1 MFGSREASLEEL
13 LHRRR
18 PSVWSEFLS
27 HPVLFLAQKIYGW
40 HRILS
45 AAPPSPIT
53 VVCIS
58 DTHNCQPCL
67 PDGDILIHAGD
78 LTQSGSLSE
87 IHSTLDW
94 LNRQSHRYKVVIA
107 GNHDLIL
114 DSSISSHPNLN
125 CRQDIRWGDVIYLQN
140 ESITVK
146 CSHDRNIK
154 IYGSPWTPKHG
165 NWAFQYS
172 RTTDIWHG
180 TIPAD
185 TDILITHVPPKGHL
199 DLNGLGCKFLLRELW
214 RLQRKPRL
222 HVFGHVH
229 EGYGIEQARFD
240 SAQRAYDNVVL
251 SEGGFLWLLY
261 LLYIFLSA
269 IHDAGRS
276 MTSTWFVNASIV
288 GGLRDEKRRKPI
300 IVHI

>member
-1 MFGSREASLEEL
+1 MFSSREASLDAL

-45 AAPPSPIT
+45 SVEPLSPIT

-94 LNRQSHRYKVVIA
+94 LNRQPHRYKVVIA
-107 GNHDLIL
+107 GNHELIL
-114 DSSISSHPNLN
+114 DSSFASNSN

-140 ESITVK
+140 ESITIK
-146 CSHDRNIK
+146 CSHGRNIK

-180 TIPAD
+180 TVPAD
-185 TDILITHVPPKGHL
+185 IDILITHVPPRGHL
-199 DLNGLGCKFLLRELW
+199 DLNGLGCKFLLGELW

-222 HVFGHVH
+222 HV
-229 EGYGIEQARFD
+229 
-240 SAQRAYDNVVL
+240 
-251 SEGGFLWLLY
+251 
-261 LLYIFLSA
+261 
-269 IHDAGRS
+269 
-276 MTSTWFVNASIV
+276 
-288 GGLRDEKRRKPI
+288 
-300 IVHI
+300 

>member
-1 MFGSREASLEEL
+1 MFSSREASLDAL

-18 PSVWSEFLS
+18 PSVWSKFLS

-40 HRILS
+40 HSIHVSFVEPL
-45 AAPPSPIT
+45 SPIT

-58 DTHNCQPCL
+58 DTHNC
-67 PDGDILIHAGD
+67 
-78 LTQSGSLSE
+78 SLSE

-94 LNRQSHRYKVVIA
+94 LNRQPHRYKIIIA
-107 GNHDLIL
+107 GNHELIL
-114 DSSISSHPNLN
+114 DNSFASHPN

-140 ESITVK
+140 ESITIK
-146 CSHDRNIK
+146 CWHDRNIK

-180 TIPAD
+180 IIPAD
-185 TDILITHVPPKGHL
+185 IDILITHVPPRGHL
-199 DLNGLGCKFLLRELW
+199 DLNGLGCKFLLGELW
-214 RLQRKPRL
+214 RLQRKPCL

-229 EGYGIEQARFD
+229 EGYGIERSRFD
-240 SAQRAYDNVVL
+240 RVQRAYDNVVS
-251 SEGGFLWLLY
+251 SEGGFLGLLWFLCLLY
-261 LLYIFLSA
+261 TFLSTL
-269 IHDAGRS
+269 HDARRS
-276 MTSTWFVNASIV
+276 MTTTWFVNASIV
-288 GGLRDEKRRKPI
+288 GGLRDEKRRQPI